1 MMTPASYTYKASY
14 LSSQQN
20 YRYGSQA
27 GKGSLSYDVEYAVLK
42 VLQKQ
47 IEAAK
52 GVEEL
57 RQELVTMH
65 DWSGLHAFRVI
76 DEYSHGNIN
85 NDK

>member
-1 MMTPASYTYKASY
+1 MMTPASYSYKASY

-20 YRYGSQA
+20 YRYGSQS

-52 GVEEL
+52 GVEQL
-57 RQELVTMH
+57 R
-65 DWSGLHAFRVI
+65 
-76 DEYSHGNIN
+76 
-85 NDK
+85 

>member
-1 MMTPASYTYKASY
+1 M
-14 LSSQQN
+14 
-20 YRYGSQA
+20 
-27 GKGSLSYDVEYAVLK
+27 
-42 VLQKQ
+42 LQKQ
-47 IEAAK
+47 IEACR

-85 NDK
+85 NDKYDSNN